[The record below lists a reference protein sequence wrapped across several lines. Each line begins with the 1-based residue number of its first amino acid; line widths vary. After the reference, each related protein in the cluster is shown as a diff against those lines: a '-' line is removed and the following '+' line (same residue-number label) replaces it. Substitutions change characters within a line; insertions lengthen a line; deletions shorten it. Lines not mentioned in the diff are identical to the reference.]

1 MADDQFMKRAIK
13 LAEKGRGKT
22 SPNPMVGAVLVKNG
36 QIIAEGHHEAPGKPH
51 AEVLALNKAGNKA
64 RHATLYVTLEPC
76 CIWGRTPPCTG
87 MIINAKVAEVVV
99 GLIDPNPKVS
109 GKGIREL
116 RMAGIE
122 VKTDLLADEI
132 AVQNEKYVCYMSK
145 GRPFVMVKVAASLD
159 GKTATTAGE
168 SQWIS
173 GEQSRQ
179 QVHRF
184 RDEYD
189 AVLVGIGTV
198 LKDDPL
204 LTTRIPNRKTR
215 NPVRV
220 IIDSEAKISFNT
232 RIVTTA
238 REVPTIIATTERAPM
253 EKMKTLQELGLSV
266 LVLPSRNG
274 RLDLIQMFRALAERE
289 ISSVMVESGAELN
302 AALFEAGLV
311 DKLTIFYAPKVIGGL
326 KAPGM
331 VEGRGIENL
340 SDALNFDI
348 AEIKRLGDDLMV
360 VAYPKAVTSGQ

>member
-1 MADDQFMKRAIK
+1 
-13 LAEKGRGKT
+13 
-22 SPNPMVGAVLVKNG
+22 
-36 QIIAEGHHEAPGKPH
+36 
-51 AEVLALNKAGNKA
+51 
-64 RHATLYVTLEPC
+64 
-76 CIWGRTPPCTG
+76 
-87 MIINAKVAEVVV
+87 
-99 GLIDPNPKVS
+99 
-109 GKGIREL
+109 
-116 RMAGIE
+116 
-122 VKTDLLADEI
+122 
-132 AVQNEKYVCYMSK
+132 
-145 GRPFVMVKVAASLD
+145 MVKVAASLD